1 MRGQTAWLPTSLP
14 KSSLGF
20 RRSLMPQAVVWP
32 CFIIATFKGPPP
44 FNWAAFRSY
53 AASGLRG
60 VAARS

>member
-1 MRGQTAWLPTSLP
+1 
-14 KSSLGF
+14 
-20 RRSLMPQAVVWP
+20 MPQAVVWP

-60 VAARS
+60 VAALLIFTRGQLDLY